1 MAITLPGLVSYHL
14 VGDKLVPRVSCED
27 PTTGDIPYY
36 DSVTGKWVNLAAGTA
51 THVLTSNGPG
61 TAPSYQPV
69 GGSTYTNTFGKT
81 IFVDGGHER
90 AQDSPRTGSTK
101 YNMNVP
107 YATIAAAMT
116 AAASGDT
123 ILLYPGTQVL
133 GATLTVK
140 DGVNIFGF
148 GNKSIIQGRVEFTA
162 GSTGINLYSLAIQN
176 TGDLCLFGNVA
187 NTVRIE
193 QCEFLSSYTTQVTKF
208 TIEFAQGTI
217 RLVQCLIRLTSTD
230 TGVTINNAGI
240 LRISGT
246 TALTLVSESC
256 SLEYTSADDDDE
268 TRLIYDTNTN
278 TTTSVR
284 ILNCRSDFSN
294 TSAVPISLHHFYY
307 ASTHTSRRD
316 ITNNFCNFSW
326 TNAGT
331 NNFLVFIASISGG
344 SGGSLNAYDNTVVWS
359 SNLPDTSVYLGRS
372 SVANDNINAVNNNL
386 RYSNGFFVAPRYYL
400 SGDLGN
406 YNILSISDST
416 SVQIGR
422 PDARKQLDIGEGG
435 YSSDGMVVLT
445 TNNTASG
452 VSDGGG
458 FVNQTSQATSE
469 TGTFS
474 FQGTTANHTILIGS
488 ELQTSA
494 GYVKF
499 WGYIIDQVTAAV
511 EVTKRSFAFEIWD
524 GAAWVAI
531 NSMAIQR
538 TNTYRYAN
546 EVFIRANNTE
556 LINLGL
562 GPDTTWVT
570 KTINTFTCFWTR
582 IRITNN
588 LTTAPTFNYIKLS
601 RSSCHIDQYGI
612 QYFTGISR
620 YFDYEPHHGGAFGV
634 SGTVDGNFTVGTGAG
649 AQTWSHQ
656 TRQGRHNSDGDFSN
670 MALRIPA
677 GVDTSLPV
685 EVIALFETSTAS
697 TTTVT
702 LTLSLLPVEAV
713 GVYEADPTGGVVP
726 VVRTEANTELV
737 TSKVSPNTPV
747 TLDNTPAGYI
757 RQARFTGFSIANYYE
772 GDAILLK
779 FNLTTRNTGVIELL
793 AITVRF
799 GKLML
804 GENTLQI

>member
-69 GGSTYTNTFGKT
+69 GGSSYTNTFGKT

-148 GNKSIIQGRVEFTA
+148 GNQSRIQGRVEFTA
-162 GSTGINLYSLAIQN
+162 GSTGINLYSLSIQN

-187 NTVRIE
+187 NTIRIE

-208 TIEFAQGTI
+208 TIEFSQGTI
-217 RLVQCLIRLTSTD
+217 RLVQCFIRLTSSD
-230 TGVTINNAGI
+230 TGVTINNAGL

-246 TALTLVSESC
+246 TSLILAAESC
-256 SLEYTSADDDDE
+256 NLEYTSADDDDE

-278 TTTSVR
+278 TTTTIR

-307 ASTHTSRRD
+307 ASSHTSRRD

-326 TNAGT
+326 TSAGT

-359 SNLPDTSVYLGRS
+359 SNLPDTSVYLGRA
-372 SVANDNINAVNNNL
+372 SVANDIINAVNNNL

-400 SGDLGN
+400 AGDLGT

-416 SVQIGR
+416 GVQIGR
-422 PDARKQLDIGEGG
+422 PDARKQLDVGEGG
-435 YSSDGMVVLT
+435 YSSDGMVVFT

-458 FVNQTSQATSE
+458 FVDQTLQATSE

-494 GYVKF
+494 GYLKY
-499 WGYIIDQVTAAV
+499 WGFLISQTTAAV
-511 EVTKRSFAFEIWD
+511 EVTKRSFAFEVWD
-524 GAAWVAI
+524 GAAWVAV
-531 NSMAIQR
+531 NSMAFQK
-538 TNTYRYAN
+538 TNTYRYGN

-556 LINLGL
+556 CVNLGID
-562 GPDTTWVT
+562 PDNTTWVT
-570 KTINTFTCFWTR
+570 KTINGRTAFFAR
-582 IRITNN
+582 IRITAN
-588 LTTAPTFNYIKLS
+588 LTTAPVFNYIKLA
-601 RSSCHIDQYGI
+601 RSTHTIENFGI
-612 QYFTGISR
+612 QYFTGVAR
-620 YFDYEPHHGGAFGV
+620 YFDYYIGPGAWGV
-634 SGTVDGNFTVGTGAG
+634 SGTVDGNFAAGSGGSPTGW
-649 AQTWSHQ
+649 THQ
-656 TRQGRHNSDGDFSN
+656 TRQARLNGDGDFVN
-670 MALRIPA
+670 ANIRIPS

-685 EVIALFETSTAS
+685 QVEAIFETSTAS
-697 TTTVT
+697 TTTAT
-702 LTLSLLPVEAV
+702 LTVSFLPVEV
-713 GVYEADPTGGVVP
+713 KDNFEADPTGGIVP
-726 VVRTEANTELV
+726 VQRTEANTELV
-737 TSKVSPNTPV
+737 TAKVAQTATASP
-747 TLDNTPAGYI
+747 DNTPAGYF
-757 RQARFTGFSIANYYE
+757 RRASFTGYNVANYYE
-772 GDAILLK
+772 GDMVLLR
-779 FNLTTRNTGVIELL
+779 FQLTTRNSGVIELL
-793 AITVRF
+793 SLSIRF
-799 GKLML
+799 GKTLV
-804 GENTLQI
+804 GENFNQR